1 MGCVYV
7 AVFGVE
13 LQECLTDIL
22 RPTSTGEP
30 KIFTQGLG
38 VYNESRVVIGVTGMI
53 YVTENPGNEQ
63 TVDGIGGRKI
73 ERACSVCVRRDR
85 RVETI
90 QRMGCCW
97 ND

>member
-1 MGCVYV
+1 MYV

-30 KIFTQGLG
+30 KIFAQGLG
-38 VYNESRVVIGVTGMI
+38 VYNESLVIVRVTGFI

-63 TVDGIGGRKI
+63 TVDCIGGRKI
-73 ERACSVCVRRDR
+73 KCAISVCVRRDR
-85 RVETI
+85 CVEAI

-97 ND
+97 DN

>member
-1 MGCVYV
+1 MYV
-7 AVFGVE
+7 AIFGVE
-13 LQECLTDIL
+13 LQEFLTDIL

-38 VYNESRVVIGVTGMI
+38 IYNESCVVIGVTGMI
-53 YVTENPGNEQ
+53 YVTENPGDKQ

-73 ERACSVCVRRDR
+73 KCAISVCVRRDR

-97 ND
+97 DN